1 VSMPNSLFAGSFQN
15 YDFMLTVFAI
25 ELQLKVEP
33 SILRHLPVRVFELSK
48 LQQVPAGAVVLN

>member
-1 VSMPNSLFAGSFQN
+1 MPNSLFAGSFQN